1 MKPILILA
9 GIISLC
15 LALPADDFEA
25 FKRTYGK
32 VYDSDEDEQYHR
44 SIFFATKDYV
54 DQHNSDSS
62 NTYTLGINEF
72 ADIDPVVFAKERNGF
87 LGFIESP
94 DNATRVFD
102 PSQFSDLDLP
112 DSVDWRTKGI
122 VTGVKNQGQCG
133 SCWAFSAT
141 GSLEGQ
147 HALKT
152 GQLVSLSEQQLVDC
166 SKKEG
171 NLGCNG
177 GLMTQAFEYIKKNGG
192 IDTEASYPYKAEDGK
207 CKFNQNN
214 IGATCTG
221 YVSIG
226 KKDCAALKKAV
237 ATVGPISVAMDAS
250 EMSFQRYKSGIYKP
264 KKCSSTR
271 LDHGV
276 LAVGY
281 GEQDG
286 EQYWLIKNS
295 WGESWGI
302 NGYFMISAAN
312 DLCGICTSASYP
324 TV

>member
-1 MKPILILA
+1 M
-9 GIISLC
+9 
-15 LALPADDFEA
+15 
-25 FKRTYGK
+25 
-32 VYDSDEDEQYHR
+32 
-44 SIFFATKDYV
+44 
-54 DQHNSDSS
+54 
-62 NTYTLGINEF
+62 
-72 ADIDPVVFAKERNGF
+72 FAKERNGY

-207 CKFNQNN
+207 CKF
-214 IGATCTG
+214 IKTT
-221 YVSIG
+221 
-226 KKDCAALKKAV
+226 LEL
-237 ATVGPISVAMDAS
+237 P
-250 EMSFQRYKSGIYKP
+250 
-264 KKCSSTR
+264 
-271 LDHGV
+271 V
-276 LAVGY
+276 LG
-281 GEQDG
+281 
-286 EQYWLIKNS
+286 
-295 WGESWGI
+295 
-302 NGYFMISAAN
+302 M
-312 DLCGICTSASYP
+312 
-324 TV
+324 